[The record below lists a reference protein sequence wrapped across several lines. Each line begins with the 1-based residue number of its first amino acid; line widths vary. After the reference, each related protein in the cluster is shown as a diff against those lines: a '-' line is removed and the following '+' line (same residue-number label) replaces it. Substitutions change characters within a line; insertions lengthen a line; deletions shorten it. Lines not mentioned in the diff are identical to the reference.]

1 MRTAMPDTHR
11 HGFTLLE
18 VLVALAVV
26 SIALIAAL
34 RASGS
39 LQDNALRLRH
49 AVLAE
54 QCAENFLVEQR
65 LQRAF
70 LGVGTSTSAC
80 TEAGDS
86 FTLQATVTPTPN
98 PNFRR
103 LNLDVFTT
111 EGRLAWSVVTI
122 IGNL

>member
-1 MRTAMPDTHR
+1 MSQPRR
-11 HGFTLLE
+11 HGFTLIE

-39 LQDNALRLRH
+39 VQDNALRFQQS
-49 AVLAE
+49 VLAD
-54 QCAENFLVEQR
+54 QCGENYLVELR
-65 LQRAF
+65 LRRQF
-70 LGVGTSTSAC
+70 LGIGTTTARC
-80 TEAGDS
+80 TEAEQD
-86 FTLQATVTPTPN
+86 FVVQAEVSPTPN

-103 LNLDVFTT
+103 VNVSVLDLD
-111 EGRLAWSVVTI
+111 GHAAWSVTTI

>member
-1 MRTAMPDTHR
+1 MPAAPR

-26 SIALIAAL
+26 AIALIAAL

-65 LQRAF
+65 LQRTF
-70 LGVGTSTSAC
+70 LGVGTSTSLC
-80 TEAGDS
+80 TEAGDT
-86 FTLQATVTPTPN
+86 FALQSAVAPTPN

-103 LNLDVFTT
+103 LNLDVFTAD
-111 EGRLAWSVVTI
+111 GRLAWSVVTI

>member
-1 MRTAMPDTHR
+1 MPAARR

-26 SIALIAAL
+26 AIALIAAL

-39 LQDNALRLRH
+39 VQDNALRFQRS
-49 AVLAE
+49 VLAD
-54 QCAENFLVEQR
+54 QCGQNYLVEMR
-65 LQRAF
+65 LRRQF
-70 LGVGTSTSAC
+70 LGVGTSTSSC
-80 TEAGDS
+80 TEADQDFVIQTAVS
-86 FTLQATVTPTPN
+86 PTPN

-103 LNLDVFTT
+103 VNVSVLDPD
-111 EGRLAWSVVTI
+111 GHAAWSITTI